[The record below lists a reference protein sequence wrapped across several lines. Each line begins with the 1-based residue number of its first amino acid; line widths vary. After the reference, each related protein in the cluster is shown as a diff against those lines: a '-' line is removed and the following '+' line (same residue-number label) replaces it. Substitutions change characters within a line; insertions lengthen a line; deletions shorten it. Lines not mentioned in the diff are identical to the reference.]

1 MSNLSFCQTG
11 LRGTKTQ
18 AVHRLAASLGLLL
31 RLSPFHD
38 TQLGPLLEAL
48 QGQAVL
54 KGKLE
59 KGGCGENGVRKKEVR
74 KLIEEVAGKLC

>member
-1 MSNLSFCQTG
+1 
-11 LRGTKTQ
+11 
-18 AVHRLAASLGLLL
+18 
-31 RLSPFHD
+31 
-38 TQLGPLLEAL
+38 LLEAL